1 MSSTSGG
8 RCSDGDQGRA
18 NPPVASRQRDIA
30 GRLREPEAFPLGI
43 RRRCGNRM
51 PGRRRPPAAR
61 RWPLGCP
68 RVRARLRHKRFL
80 GWMVRP
86 RCAAVAGE
94 PPSASPGVY
103 LRFCKSQEARS
114 VREYARGTAA
124 SSAAT
129 RRAVL
134 RDGERSRFVGAAIRP
149 SPRRQ
154 REACSISLCTGTEMS
169 ESHSSRPATPVS
181 APSVSRLPAHRG
193 HPAPPCRRRV

>member
-1 MSSTSGG
+1 MT
-8 RCSDGDQGRA
+8 A
-18 NPPVASRQRDIA
+18 AVPVAS
-30 GRLREPEAFPLGI
+30 G
-43 RRRCGNRM
+43 CSVV
-51 PGRRRPPAAR
+51 PGTACPDTDLLAPAR
-61 RWPLGCP
+61 RERALKLGVADPGSLRWVPGCP
-68 RVRARLRHKRFL
+68 RVRERLRHKHFL

-94 PPSASPGVY
+94 QPSASPGVY
-103 LRFCKSQEARS
+103 FRFCKSQEARS
-114 VREYARGTAA
+114 VREYARGTTA

-134 RDGERSRFVGAAIRP
+134 KDGERSRFVGAAIRP

-154 REACSISLCTGTEMS
+154 REACSISLCTGTETS